1 MAMHCPQ
8 CLTEYRDGF
17 SECTDCHV
25 ALAPGA
31 PPAPPIAEHE
41 VALVT
46 VLETSDP
53 FVVNL
58 GKASLE
64 DAGIQYVV
72 GGDDSAERGL
82 TGMSPAG
89 AMEAQIQV
97 ESAHADQAREL
108 LEPLL
113 NPEPI
118 GEEDA
123 EPEAG
128 AAS

>member
-1 MAMHCPQ
+1 
-8 CLTEYRDGF
+8 
-17 SECTDCHV
+17 
-25 ALAPGA
+25 
-31 PPAPPIAEHE
+31 
-41 VALVT
+41 
-46 VLETSDP
+46 
-53 FVVNL
+53 
-58 GKASLE
+58 
-64 DAGIQYVV
+64 
-72 GGDDSAERGL
+72 
-82 TGMSPAG
+82 
-89 AMEAQIQV
+89 MEAQIQV